1 MRSLRGEAHSAQ
13 AETSRLQGRLREMG
27 QTLTLKSVRRT
38 HETEAPINP
47 KLFFMADSDRVV

>member
-27 QTLTLKSVRRT
+27 QTLRPKSVRRT
-38 HETEAPINP
+38 CTGVWGSNWA
-47 KLFFMADSDRVV
+47 